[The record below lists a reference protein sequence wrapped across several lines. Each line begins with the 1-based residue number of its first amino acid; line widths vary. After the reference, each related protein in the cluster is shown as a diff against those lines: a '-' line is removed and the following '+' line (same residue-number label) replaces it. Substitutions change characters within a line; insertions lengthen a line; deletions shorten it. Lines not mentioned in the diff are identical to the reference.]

1 MGCFHR
7 EDIQTRHHCMMLWA
21 DMPHSTGYWYLAGE
35 IHKSGFTNT
44 GDMEHERALGD
55 IGCYHRVPP

>member
-1 MGCFHR
+1 
-7 EDIQTRHHCMMLWA
+7 MMLWA
-21 DMPHSTGYWYLAGE
+21 DVPHSTGYWYLAGE

-44 GDMEHERALGD
+44 GDMEHKRALGD